1 MAVSEYTKKLKKLRN
16 AFFIIDLVTY
26 IGLTIIMVIAA
37 ISKVSGG
44 NKASTQVFS
53 QDVIRVVTSMTTTA
67 IIGILLTIFI
77 KDKART
83 TLFIINTIIGS
94 IIWGA
99 TGMYVVLAIWFVEEY
114 LFHALYKHYQNKV
127 VINKEIDR
135 RE

>member
-1 MAVSEYTKKLKKLRN
+1 MATSDYTKKLKKLRN
-16 AFFIIDLVTY
+16 AFFIVDLVTY
-26 IGLTIIMVIAA
+26 IGLTIVMVMAT

-44 NKASTQVFS
+44 SKASIQVFS
-53 QDVIRVVTSMTTTA
+53 QEVIRVVTSMTTTA

-83 TLFIINTIIGS
+83 MLFIINTIIGS

-114 LFHALYKHYQNKV
+114 VFHQLYILYS
-127 VINKEIDR
+127 II
-135 RE
+135 

>member
-1 MAVSEYTKKLKKLRN
+1 MAISDYTKKLKKLRN

-26 IGLTIIMVIAA
+26 IGLTIVMVIAA
-37 ISKVSGG
+37 ISKVSDGS
-44 NKASTQVFS
+44 KASTQVFS
-53 QDVIRVVTSMTTTA
+53 QEVIRVVTSMTTTA

-99 TGMYVVLAIWFVEEY
+99 TGMYTVLLIWFVEEY
-114 LFHALYKHYQNKV
+114 LFHTLYKHYHNKV
-127 VINKEIDR
+127 IINKEIDK

>member
-53 QDVIRVVTSMTTTA
+53 QEVIRVVTSMTTTA

-99 TGMYVVLAIWFVEEY
+99 TGMYAVLAIWFVEEY
-114 LFHALYKHYQNKV
+114 LFHTLYKHYQNKV

>member
-1 MAVSEYTKKLKKLRN
+1 MAVSDYTKKLKKLRN

-44 NKASTQVFS
+44 KETSTQVFS
-53 QDVIRVVTSMTTTA
+53 QEVIRVVTSMTTTA

-127 VINKEIDR
+127 VINKEIDK

>member
-53 QDVIRVVTSMTTTA
+53 QEVIRVVTSMTTTA

>member
-1 MAVSEYTKKLKKLRN
+1 MAVSDYTKKLKKLRN
-16 AFFIIDLVTY
+16 AFFIVDLVTY
-26 IGLTIIMVIAA
+26 IGLTIVMVIAA

-44 NKASTQVFS
+44 SKVSTQVFS
-53 QDVIRVVTSMTTTA
+53 QEVIRVVTSMTTTA

-99 TGMYVVLAIWFVEEY
+99 TGMYTVLAIWFVEEY
-114 LFHALYKHYQNKV
+114 LFHTLYKHYQSKV
-127 VINKEIDR
+127 IINKEIDK